1 MKVRQ
6 ISQSLNSDQLI
17 LVIDGHETPSDLS
30 DIKNN
35 LMANFSALV
44 SEELVGVDQIYID
57 LKIEENLVI
66 LAWDT
71 MAGISIECKNLELRD
86 KIFQYL
92 QEL

>member
-17 LVIDGHETPSDLS
+17 LVIDGHETASDLS
-30 DIKNN
+30 EIKNN

-44 SEELVGVDQIYID
+44 AEELVGVDQIYID
-57 LKIEENLVI
+57 LKIAENLVI
-66 LAWDT
+66 LAWDA
-71 MAGISIECKNLELRD
+71 MAGISIECENLELRD
-86 KIFQYL
+86 QIFQYL

>member
-17 LVIDGHETPSDLS
+17 LVIDGGETPSDLS
-30 DIKNN
+30 DIRNN
-35 LMANFSALV
+35 LMGFFSALV

-71 MAGISIECKNLELRD
+71 MAGISIECENLELRD

-92 QEL
+92 QKL